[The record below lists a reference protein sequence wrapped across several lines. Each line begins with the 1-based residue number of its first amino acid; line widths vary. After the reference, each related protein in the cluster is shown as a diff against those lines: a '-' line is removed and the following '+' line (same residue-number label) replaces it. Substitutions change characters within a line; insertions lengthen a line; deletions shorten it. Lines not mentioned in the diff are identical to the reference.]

1 MTGHTVIRRKGIY
14 FLPNFFTT
22 AALFFGFY
30 SILLA
35 MDEDFVLAAAF
46 LFIAIISDGLDGRI
60 ARMTNTQSDF
70 GEQYDSLADLVSFG
84 LAPALLM
91 HQWMLSQLGK
101 LGGLAC
107 FVYVTTTALRLARFN
122 VQQVQ
127 LDKLFFQGLPS
138 PAGAALLAGT
148 VLVTEKYA
156 RTDGI
161 LILLFSFLLTLCAS
175 ALMVSA
181 IRYHSCKQFDLK
193 SRVPL
198 LGIVMVMVVIALI
211 ASNPSLFLFLLALLY
226 ALSGP
231 VLTLL
236 QMQQRHRARR
246 RRNIRPP
253 GAEAGPGK

>member
-1 MTGHTVIRRKGIY
+1 MIRRKGIY
-14 FLPNFFTT
+14 FLPNLFTT

-35 MDEDFVLAAAF
+35 VDANFAPAAGF
-46 LFIAIISDGLDGRI
+46 LFIAIVIDGLDGRI

-91 HQWMLSQLGK
+91 HQWMLAQMGK
-101 LGGLAC
+101 LGSLAC
-107 FVYVTTTALRLARFN
+107 FVYATTAALRLARFN
-122 VQQVQ
+122 VQQAQ

-156 RTDGI
+156 APGGLLI
-161 LILLFSFLLTLCAS
+161 LIFSFLLTLCAS
-175 ALMVSA
+175 GLMVSA

-198 LGIVMVMVVIALI
+198 LGIVAMMVVIAMI

-226 ALSGP
+226 AASGP
-231 VLTLL
+231 VLTLVQL
-236 QMQQRHRARR
+236 QQRHRARR
-246 RRNIRPP
+246 RRAARQP
-253 GAEAGPGK
+253 GASRRK